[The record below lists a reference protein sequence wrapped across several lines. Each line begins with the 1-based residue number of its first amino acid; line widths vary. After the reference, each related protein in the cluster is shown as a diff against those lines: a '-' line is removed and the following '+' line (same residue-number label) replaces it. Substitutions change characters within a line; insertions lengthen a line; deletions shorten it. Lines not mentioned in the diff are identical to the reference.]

1 MLEFLAIILGLVV
14 FAAVGFTFWQML
26 KDIR

>member
-1 MLEFLAIILGLVV
+1 MIEFLAIILGLAV
-14 FAAVGFTFWQML
+14 FAAVGFIFWQTL